1 MLELPL
7 SMPSFFYYGAF
18 DGLCL
23 PEKKYANLEKNMRVE
38 TALWKTFHQ
47 SVNILENKHNR
58 NWKASRVVGILV
70 AW

>member
-23 PEKKYANLEKNMRVE
+23 PEKKYANLEKTCE
-38 TALWKTFHQ
+38 WKQLCGKRFINQ
-47 SVNILENKHNR
+47 
-58 NWKASRVVGILV
+58 
-70 AW
+70 

>member
-23 PEKKYANLEKNMRVE
+23 PEKKYANLEK

-58 NWKASRVVGILV
+58 N
-70 AW
+70 